1 MDFLLSYA
9 GKFDMYV
16 EDECAAYVRYCF
28 ADPLD
33 AAIFRSRFEPKS
45 ARRSGSRVEEPPK
58 GTTIDDSARS
68 PASTKGRAIPKRNCL
83 SAGELLIRR
92 LDQRARPS
100 GDPIPR
106 HPAPPDQKPAL
117 EATT

>member
-1 MDFLLSYA
+1 M
-9 GKFDMYV
+9 
-16 EDECAAYVRYCF
+16 
-28 ADPLD
+28 
-33 AAIFRSRFEPKS
+33 
-45 ARRSGSRVEEPPK
+45 
-58 GTTIDDSARS
+58 
-68 PASTKGRAIPKRNCL
+68 KGRAIPKRNCL
-83 SAGELLIRR
+83 RAGALLKRR